1 MENDF
6 VSWLPPKHPKAVA
19 SYSAAKIREKRLQE
33 ENNSNSDKEDS
44 LKRERSDKETDRS
57 YDKSRDDS
65 DDDDRGYRKSSDRRD
80 RTEKDR

>member
-1 MENDF
+1 MENDL

-19 SYSAAKIREKRLQE
+19 THSAAKLREKRLLE
-33 ENNSNSDKEDS
+33 ENSSYSDKEDS

-57 YDKSRDDS
+57 YEKSRDDS
-65 DDDDRGYRKSSDRRD
+65 DDEDRGYRKSSDRRD